1 MSALKASSDRNSEH
15 PKFKTNMGWPGH
27 EAQWDYTLLPEGIAV
42 EELARLSQPVT
53 VGNTDAVTFQPATS
67 PDDRSQDRFVIEDW
81 HLSNG
86 TWTFRAIFDGHAG
99 HECVDHV
106 ASKLPALIKDSL
118 ATITEE
124 YTGEYSPQIIQD
136 ALSNAFCD
144 LDAAIGQAVLDL
156 FPDPAALEN
165 IHDSTL
171 QATINDDGPN
181 IAVLLRCMRGTT
193 ALVSIVDPGKANLWV
208 ASLGDSAA
216 VFGTK
221 DRLTSQWV
229 AQVLSA
235 DHNGE
240 NPVEAERVRSEHPG
254 ELEAILD
261 NRVLGGIAV
270 TKAFGDYYYKL
281 PKIYTYKVFL
291 NSAQLFKLQ
300 AKVET
305 VIGRSITPPYLS
317 AVPDVKHV
325 DLASLNIDDA
335 FLILCSDGLINL
347 SDDRLFLKEKLAPY
361 WVNTVASAQELD
373 SDNLA
378 LALLWEG
385 LGGDDMEKVSRHL
398 TVEMESR
405 WVDDTT
411 ILIQQLGL

>member
-1 MSALKASSDRNSEH
+1 MSILVSWKPYSTTVCSVELLSRKVH
-15 PKFKTNMGWPGH
+15 ILVIIML
-27 EAQWDYTLLPEGIAV
+27 YTLL
-42 EELARLSQPVT
+42 R
-53 VGNTDAVTFQPATS
+53 TS
-67 PDDRSQDRFVIEDW
+67 V
-81 HLSNG
+81 
-86 TWTFRAIFDGHAG
+86 
-99 HECVDHV
+99 
-106 ASKLPALIKDSL
+106 
-118 ATITEE
+118 
-124 YTGEYSPQIIQD
+124 
-136 ALSNAFCD
+136 
-144 LDAAIGQAVLDL
+144 
-156 FPDPAALEN
+156 N
-165 IHDSTL
+165 I
-171 QATINDDGPN
+171 
-181 IAVLLRCMRGTT
+181 
-193 ALVSIVDPGKANLWV
+193 
-208 ASLGDSAA
+208 
-216 VFGTK
+216 
-221 DRLTSQWV
+221 
-229 AQVLSA
+229 
-235 DHNGE
+235 
-240 NPVEAERVRSEHPG
+240 
-254 ELEAILD
+254 
-261 NRVLGGIAV
+261 
-270 TKAFGDYYYKL
+270 AFGDYYYKL

-378 LALLWEG
+378 LALLREG